1 MDQPTTGSGALS
13 RLSLWVPILALENA
27 VLHLYLVLA
36 GIGNYGYFRDE
47 LYYVACGERLAWG
60 YVDHPPLV
68 ALIAR
73 VSTELIGTSLLGL
86 RLLPILAGSAVVL
99 VAGLLARELG
109 GGRFAQVLSAL
120 CVLIAPA
127 YLFTFHILSMNVFDV
142 LLWALGA
149 LVVARVLRTGNPR
162 LWLLFGL
169 IAGLGL
175 LNKWSFLFFGFG
187 VFAGL
192 LLSSARR
199 QLLTPWPWLGG
210 ALAGL
215 IALPHVLWQIRN
227 GWPTLEFIA
236 NATADKNIALSP
248 LAFLAEQVV
257 QVHPLTLPV
266 WLGGLVFCLVT
277 REARPFRLF
286 GWAYLAALA
295 VLLAQ
300 ASKAYYL
307 APAYPMLF
315 AAGAVA
321 WERWTARRGL
331 GWVRV
336 AFAVLLL
343 VGGIVTAP
351 LAVPVFPEDP
361 YIRYAERLGIQPSSG
376 ERHRMGRLP
385 QHFADMHGWPELVET
400 VAKVYN
406 SLPEAERRRCAIFGQ
421 NYGEAGAIDLLGG
434 QHGLPDALSAHN
446 NYYLWGPRGFT
457 GECVIV
463 LGDDAPTLSKLFEE
477 VTPVAEHRCADC
489 MPYEEMTIHLC
500 RRLRVP
506 MAELWPQIKHYD

>member
-1 MDQPTTGSGALS
+1 MERSTDSGELP
-13 RLSLWVPILALENA
+13 RLSFWVPILALENA

-36 GIGNYGYFRDE
+36 GIGRYGYFRDE

-73 VSTELIGTSLLGL
+73 VTTELFGTSLVGL
-86 RLLPILAGSAVVL
+86 RLLPILTGSAVVL

-149 LVVARVLRTGNPR
+149 LVLARLLRTESPR

-192 LLSSARR
+192 ALSPARR

-236 NATADKNIALSP
+236 NATANKNIALSP
-248 LAFLAEQVV
+248 LAFLTEQVL

-266 WLGGLVFCLVT
+266 WLGGLVFCLAV

-286 GWAYLAALA
+286 GWAYLGALA

-331 GWVRV
+331 GWVRI
-336 AFAVLLL
+336 ALPVLLL

-351 LAVPVFPEDP
+351 LAVPIFAEEP

-385 QHFADMHGWPELVET
+385 QHFADMHGWPELVAT

-406 SLPEAERRRCAIFGQ
+406 GLPEAERRRCAIFGQ
-421 NYGEAGAIDLLGG
+421 NYGEAGAIDLLGD
-434 QHGLPDALSAHN
+434 HYGLPDALSGHN
-446 NYYLWGPRGFT
+446 HYFLWGPRGST

-477 VTPVAEHRCADC
+477 VIPVAEHRCADC

-506 MAELWPQIKHYD
+506 MAELWPRIKHYD